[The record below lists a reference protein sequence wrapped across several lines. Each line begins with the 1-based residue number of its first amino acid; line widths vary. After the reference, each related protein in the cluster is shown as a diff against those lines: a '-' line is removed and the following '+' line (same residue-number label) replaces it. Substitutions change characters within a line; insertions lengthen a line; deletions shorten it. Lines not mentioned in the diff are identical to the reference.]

1 VRHCEPPLLLLGGET
16 ISEIASGTNKNALAM
31 TEEGKNQMEIKNK
44 VAIVTGSS
52 SGIGE
57 AVARE
62 FGREGAKVVLAA
74 RRVDKL
80 QALAQEINSM
90 GAETLVL
97 QADLSK
103 LEDIL
108 SLVSQT
114 IEKFGRIDI
123 LVNNAGFGRLDWLE
137 KLDPVKDI
145 QAQIDVNVMGVIQ
158 TTRQVLPVMMK
169 QRAGSIINMCSMAG
183 LVATPT
189 YSIYAATKHAVHGFS
204 EALRREVKP
213 WGIDVSLIYPGGVV
227 TEFNQHAGINRKT
240 KASTPKSMLLTAEQV
255 AEAVVKLVRRPRRM
269 LVIPWQWNATVFI
282 NKFIPGVVD
291 YMTIN
296 RFTIPEREDELNAK

>member
-1 VRHCEPPLLLLGGET
+1 
-16 ISEIASGTNKNALAM
+16 M
-31 TEEGKNQMEIKNK
+31 DIKGK
-44 VAIVTGSS
+44 VAIVTGAS

-57 AVARE
+57 ATARQ

-74 RRVDKL
+74 RRVNKL

-90 GAETLVL
+90 NTGAQTLVV

-103 LEDIL
+103 LEDIQ
-108 SLVSQT
+108 SLVMQT
-114 IEKFGRIDI
+114 LEKFKRIDI

-169 QRAGSIINMCSMAG
+169 QRSGSIINMCSMAG

-189 YSIYAATKHAVHGFS
+189 YTIYAASKHAVHGFS

-227 TEFNQHAGINRKT
+227 TEFSHHAGINRKT
-240 KASTPKSMLLTAEQV
+240 KTSTPKFMLLTAQQV
-255 AEAVVKLVRRPRRM
+255 AEAVVKLARRPRRM
-269 LVIPWQWNATVFI
+269 WIIPWLWSVTVFM
-282 NKFIPGVVD
+282 NKFIPGFVD
-291 YMTIN
+291 YTTIN
-296 RFTIPEREDELNAK
+296 RFTIPEREDELNTK

>member
-1 VRHCEPPLLLLGGET
+1 
-16 ISEIASGTNKNALAM
+16 M
-31 TEEGKNQMEIKNK
+31 DIKNK
-44 VAIVTGSS
+44 VVIVTGAS

-57 AVARE
+57 ATARA

-80 QALAQEINSM
+80 QTLAQEINSM
-90 GAETLVL
+90 NTGAETLVI

-103 LEDIL
+103 LEDIQAM
-108 SLVSQT
+108 VSQT
-114 IEKFGRIDI
+114 IEKFKRIDI

-137 KLDPVKDI
+137 NLDPIKDI
-145 QAQIDVNVMGVIQ
+145 QAQIDLNVLGVIQ
-158 TTRQVLPVMMK
+158 TTRQVLPVMIE

-189 YSIYAATKHAVHGFS
+189 YTVYAASKHAVHGFS

-227 TEFNQHAGINRKT
+227 TEFTQHAGIKRKT
-240 KASTPKSMLLTAEQV
+240 NARTPKSMLLTAEQV
-255 AEAVVKLVRRPRRM
+255 ANAVIKLVRRPRRM
-269 LVIPWQWNATVFI
+269 LIIPWLWSVTVFM
-282 NKFIPGVVD
+282 NRFLPGLVD
-291 YMTIN
+291 YTTIN
-296 RFTIPEREDELNAK
+296 RFTIPEREDELKLK